1 MRDTRLGSEG
11 WGLAEVI
18 VALTVLSAGLLGA
31 AGLVRAVS
39 YQADQARTEADAA
52 LLAQEELEA
61 ALASPSSP
69 PPRQDT
75 LGFGGRDYAASI
87 DRDEGEGLEV
97 IRIDVV
103 PLGPRG
109 FGAGPAVLRS
119 YATRLRPPLP
129 RLAPPVPTVP

>member
-1 MRDTRLGSEG
+1 MRGSLLGSEG

-39 YQADQARTEADAA
+39 YQVDQARTEGDTA

-61 ALASPSSP
+61 TLANPYSP

-87 DRDEGEGLEV
+87 DRQAGAGLEV
-97 IRIDVV
+97 IRIDLVQ
-103 PLGPRG
+103 LGPRG
-109 FGAGPAVLRS
+109 YGAGPAVVRS
-119 YATRLRPPLP
+119 YATRRRPPLP
-129 RLAPPVPTVP
+129 RPAPPVQAVP